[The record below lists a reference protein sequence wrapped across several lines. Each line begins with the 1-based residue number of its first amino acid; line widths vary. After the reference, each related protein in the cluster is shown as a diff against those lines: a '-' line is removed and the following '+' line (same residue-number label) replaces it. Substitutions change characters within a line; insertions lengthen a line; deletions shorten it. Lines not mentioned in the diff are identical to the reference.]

1 MTELRG
7 LAAMREGKS
16 PGAESSLLKI
26 KVQGLQQRIST
37 LAVEVSGHDA
47 MPYGGPYGFSDV
59 EVAATKNAQLSAP
72 KYLNFRK
79 VTSTVVLMKFKKYYS
94 ESCFRNIKMNL
105 SYTDEQNLLR
115 DSVSKFCSS
124 DYDFETRMKSVDSE
138 SGHNPEH
145 WKLLQS

>member
-26 KVQGLQQRIST
+26 KGTELQQRLST
-37 LAVEVSGHDA
+37 LAVEMAGHDA

-59 EVAATKNAQLSAP
+59 EVAAAKSDQLTAP

-79 VTSTVVLMKFKKYYS
+79 VTIYGGTNEIQKNIIAKAVLG
-94 ESCFRNIKMNL
+94 I
-105 SYTDEQNLLR
+105 
-115 DSVSKFCSS
+115 
-124 DYDFETRMKSVDSE
+124 
-138 SGHNPEH
+138 
-145 WKLLQS
+145 

>member
-26 KVQGLQQRIST
+26 KGTELQQRIST
-37 LAVEVSGHDA
+37 LAVEMAGHEG

-59 EVAATKNAQLSAP
+59 EVAATKSDQISAP

-79 VTSTVVLMKFKKYYS
+79 VTIYGGTNEIQKNIIAKAVLG
-94 ESCFRNIKMNL
+94 I
-105 SYTDEQNLLR
+105 
-115 DSVSKFCSS
+115 
-124 DYDFETRMKSVDSE
+124 
-138 SGHNPEH
+138 
-145 WKLLQS
+145 